1 MLQGPTFLA
10 LDQKHENSLLEPHLV
25 QIRFNVPRL
34 KQHLSPRCKSGYHH
48 STLPDRRKL
57 GLTPYSA
64 IDTFSKLS
72 RAKVHC
78 TMTRFLPLTL
88 VLSAAT
94 LLGVWSV
101 SGPARVAG
109 VAALSAS
116 AADTEAASF
125 GMCHSGGGTNCVVD
139 GDTIWYRGTKIR
151 IADIDTPETHQS
163 RCAAEA
169 ERGAAAT
176 QRLYELVNAGPF
188 TLQSIDRDE
197 DRYGRKLR
205 ILTRGGTSLG
215 DILVEEGLAR
225 YYEGGRRS
233 WC

>member
-1 MLQGPTFLA
+1 
-10 LDQKHENSLLEPHLV
+10 
-25 QIRFNVPRL
+25 
-34 KQHLSPRCKSGYHH
+34 
-48 STLPDRRKL
+48 
-57 GLTPYSA
+57 
-64 IDTFSKLS
+64 
-72 RAKVHC
+72 
-78 TMTRFLPLTL
+78 MTRMIPLTL
-88 VLSAAT
+88 LLSAAT
-94 LLGVWSV
+94 FWGVWTL
-101 SGPARVAG
+101 SGPAPVVAF
-109 VAALSAS
+109 AAS
-116 AADTEAASF
+116 AADSEAAFFSL
-125 GMCHSGGGTNCVVD
+125 CKSGGGTNCVVD

-176 QRLYELVNAGPF
+176 RRLHQLVNAGPF

-205 ILTRGGTSLG
+205 IITRGGESLG
-215 DILVEEGLAR
+215 EILVEEGLAR